1 MTEQKERPNLYG
13 VLTSEGA
20 MLQKDPEPDWC
31 QLLKL
36 ELFVQS
42 VSHDMQLRNSRRQ
55 FIYSA
60 VLTGI
65 LLIVN
70 IILNTLSFIPCS
82 VFLGIMI
89 GITIIEGIDYYY
101 QSKIRA
107 LFKEHEEDILEIIKS
122 GKLPSVTIKED
133 EEE

>member
-1 MTEQKERPNLYG
+1 MTEQKERSKYG
-13 VLTSEGA
+13 VLTSAGT
-20 MLQKDPEPDWC
+20 MLTDDPEPDWC

-107 LFKEHEEDILEIIKS
+107 LFKEHEDDILYIIKS
-122 GKLPSVTIKED
+122 GKLPSVIIKED
-133 EEE
+133 EA

>member
-1 MTEQKERPNLYG
+1 
-13 VLTSEGA
+13 
-20 MLQKDPEPDWC
+20 
-31 QLLKL
+31 
-36 ELFVQS
+36 
-42 VSHDMQLRNSRRQ
+42 MQIRSSRRQ

-70 IILNTLSFIPCS
+70 IILNTLSFVPCS

-122 GKLPSVTIKED
+122 GKLPSVTIKEA
-133 EEE
+133 EA